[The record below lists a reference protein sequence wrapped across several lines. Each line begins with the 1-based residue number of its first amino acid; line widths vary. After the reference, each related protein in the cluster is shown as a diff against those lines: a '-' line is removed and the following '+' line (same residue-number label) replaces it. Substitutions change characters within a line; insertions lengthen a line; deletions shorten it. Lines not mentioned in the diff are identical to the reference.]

1 MFVSIKGSSYA
12 RFRRALRTGNLN
24 VIRGAAAELPRIPL
38 EDALTITALLREDPA
53 QFEKAALRWLGR
65 FCLEA
70 RDIAFEDAAM
80 ALAALRLIP
89 IEPEQGWLTLDDLR
103 RRLGLPEPVRPRLGR
118 SSRE

>member
-1 MFVSIKGSSYA
+1 MFVSVKGSPYP

-38 EDALTITALLREDPA
+38 EDALTITALLREDRA

-65 FCLEA
+65 LCLEA
-70 RDIAFEDAAM
+70 RDIAFEDLEM

-89 IEPEQGWLTLDDLR
+89 IEPEDGWRALDDVR
-103 RRLGLPEPVRPRLGR
+103 RRLGLPEPVRPSMRR
-118 SSRE
+118 SGQR